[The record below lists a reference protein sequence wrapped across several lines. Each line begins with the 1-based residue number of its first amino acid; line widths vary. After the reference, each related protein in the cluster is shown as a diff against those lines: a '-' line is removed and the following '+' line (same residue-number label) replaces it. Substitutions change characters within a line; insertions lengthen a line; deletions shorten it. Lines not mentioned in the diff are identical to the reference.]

1 MAFGKRRELSA
12 EERAARQARRA
23 EEEREQGLRD
33 WVPKTELGKKVR
45 TKEIT
50 TLEDVLKEN
59 KPILE
64 PEIIDS
70 LVVLEEK
77 LLDVKKTTRVVRAG
91 RKFSFRVAV
100 LVGNRNGLIGL
111 GTAKDAEKWPAVKK
125 AAKNAKMNLTQIAR
139 GCGSWE
145 CTCNTQHSVPFKVTG
160 KNAACK
166 ITLMPA
172 PRGVGL
178 VAGDNIKD
186 VLRFAGVNDVWCKVT
201 GATSTKLNFIRATI
215 DALSNTMK
223 MKASNSIIRKREKR

>member
-1 MAFGKRRELSA
+1 MIEIEEKEKGKEKV
-12 EERAARQARRA
+12 
-23 EEEREQGLRD
+23 EEEIKVVDEREKRLAD

-45 TKEIT
+45 VGEIT
-50 TLEDVLKEN
+50 SIEEVFKEN

-64 PEIIDS
+64 PEIADA
-70 LVVLEEK
+70 LLQLEENIV
-77 LLDVKKTTRVVRAG
+77 DVKKTTRVVRAG

-100 LVGNRNGLIGL
+100 LVGNRNGYIGL
-111 GTAKDAEKWPAVKK
+111 GTAKDAEKWPAVNK
-125 AAKNAKMNLTQIAR
+125 ATNNAKLNLVKVGR

-160 KNAACK
+160 KNAAARV
-166 ITLMPA
+166 TLLPA

-186 VLRFAGVNDVWCKVT
+186 VLRFAGITDVWCKVT

-215 DALSNTMK
+215 NALSKTTE
-223 MKASNSIIRKREKR
+223 MKASNAIVKKMERR